1 MLVPRATQHDVRSL
15 RPRAEI
21 EVTMAILRAFQ
32 DFPNEA
38 ALIGRVLAGYADLEI
53 DLMNCANAVRGDLD
67 LALKTMFRGRGNSQ
81 RIDIAEAIARQ
92 LYVNL
97 NLVAEFDAAITAVRL
112 CLRIRNLYA
121 HCTWWNDNSGQ
132 LAFANLEDLAKGNA
146 VVANLHGLIVNHVT
160 VPHLQNQFAYFEYA
174 DQMLLGILQEG
185 NRRAGKPAH
194 PEIIIPP
201 AMTAPAITL

>member
-1 MLVPRATQHDVRSL
+1 MT
-15 RPRAEI
+15 
-21 EVTMAILRAFQ
+21 ILRAFQ

-38 ALIGRVLAGYADLEI
+38 ALIGCMLAGYADLEI

-81 RIDIAEAIARQ
+81 RIDIADAIARQ

-97 NLVAEFDAAITAVRL
+97 NLATDFDAAITAVRL

-132 LAFANLEDLAKGNA
+132 LAFANLEELAKGNA
-146 VVANLHGLIVNHVT
+146 VVANLHTLTVNHVT

-174 DQMLLGILQEG
+174 DQMLIGVLQEG
-185 NRRAGKPAH
+185 NRRAGKPAY
-194 PEIIIPP
+194 PGIIIPP
-201 AMTAPAITL
+201 AMAAPAITL